1 MLMVLE
7 YVFQAVSPLHV
18 TFLLQNGRCNLQ
30 QQLQIALVKPKGI
43 HNRTLTYSQYCHKGG
58 KKSSYLWRGKSFH
71 SKVSPTQHETAG
83 RVITILEVEL
93 QPQISRKITW
103 VLLALLTVS
112 PTSKLALSTA
122 VKRHREQQQNQSG
135 RIQLGLLCASSGDL
149 WETEAA
155 AEQSTDK
162 TQKKL
167 QNHRSEHSSPPT
179 ATREC
184 RLAPTPK
191 KLPELC
197 QHSHAYSQTPFHH
210 SFPVQ
215 IYYEQ
220 YFLLREEPGLYI
232 YFFTS

>member
-1 MLMVLE
+1 M
-7 YVFQAVSPLHV
+7 
-18 TFLLQNGRCNLQ
+18 
-30 QQLQIALVKPKGI
+30 
-43 HNRTLTYSQYCHKGG
+43 
-58 KKSSYLWRGKSFH
+58 
-71 SKVSPTQHETAG
+71 SPTQHETAG

-93 QPQISRKITW
+93 QPQISRKTTW
-103 VLLALLTVS
+103 VLLALLRVS

-135 RIQLGLLCASSGDL
+135 RIQLGLLCAWSGDL

-184 RLAPTPK
+184 RLAPTRK

-210 SFPVQ
+210 SFPIQ
-215 IYYEQ
+215 IYYE
-220 YFLLREEPGLYI
+220 
-232 YFFTS
+232 